1 MVTARV
7 EIGRLQRRLWEHQKK
22 LITASVHGGNAAFRA
37 YQARYLKATRGYLRE
52 ARYAEMLDAI
62 AQADLVYV
70 GDYHTLKQSQRSFL
84 KLVQRRWP
92 RRPLLL
98 ALEFVQGRHQPALDD
113 FLAGRVGEARFLER
127 IEYRR
132 HAVFDTWENFR
143 PILEEA
149 REHRLPVV
157 ALDLIGSAKTTLS
170 QRDAYAARRI
180 AQAIARAPGAQ
191 LLALAGQ
198 LHVAPAHLP
207 AAVARELF
215 PLKLTSLSVYQ
226 NCEAIWWGLQ
236 RQGRELEVEACEVR
250 PGEWCLINTPPVV
263 VQQSFLDWIE
273 GGAAPLESS
282 HPETRFREL
291 SRLVARFLRLDSKE
305 FRSALEQV
313 SVYTARDLSF
323 LGRLRERGFSPREIQ
338 QITRQILSRESYYI
352 PRAKIAYLANL
363 SVNHTAEEAT
373 HFLRHVVSGAG
384 EEERGLVDAFYARAL
399 EEAYAFCGSKIVN
412 PRRKCPHAP
421 EFERLL
427 RGTDPFTRQV
437 ARFVLDHLRIERGEL
452 TRASL
457 RAVFGSR
464 GSDLFNAVTHSLGYM
479 LGERLYYALA
489 TGRMLKSEVRELFL
503 DPLDEEGDAFLT
515 YLDLS
520 KRLADVRI
528 PARA

>member
-1 MVTARV
+1 MATARV
-7 EIGRLQRRLWEHQKK
+7 EIGRLQRRLWERQKK
-22 LITASVHGGNAAFRA
+22 LISASVHGGDAAFRA
-37 YQARYLKATRGYLRE
+37 YEARYLKATRSYLRE
-52 ARYAEMLDAI
+52 ARYAELLDAI
-62 AQADLVYV
+62 AHADLVYV

-84 KLVQRRWP
+84 KLVQRRRS

-98 ALEFVQGRHQPALDD
+98 ALEFVQGRHQSGLDD
-113 FLAGRVGEARFLER
+113 FLAGRISEARFLER

-149 REHRLPVV
+149 RKHGLPVV
-157 ALDLIGSAKTTLS
+157 ALDLIGSARTTLS

-180 AQAIARAPGAQ
+180 ARALSHAPGAQ
-191 LLALAGQ
+191 LFALAGQ

-207 AAVARELF
+207 AAVAREL
-215 PLKLTSLSVYQ
+215 PAKLTSLSVYQ
-226 NCEAIWWGLQ
+226 NCEAIWWSLQ
-236 RQGRELEVEACEVR
+236 RQGRELEVEACVVH
-250 PGEWCLINTPPVV
+250 PGEWCLVNTPPVV

-291 SRLVARFLRLDSKE
+291 ARLVARFLRLDSKE
-305 FRSALEQV
+305 LRTALEHV
-313 SVYTARDLSF
+313 SVYTAGDLSF
-323 LGRLRERGFSPREIQ
+323 LGGLRARGFAPREIE
-338 QITRQILSRESYYI
+338 QISRQILSRESYYI
-352 PRAKIAYLANL
+352 PRARIAYLANL
-363 SVNHTAEEAT
+363 SVNHAAEEAT

-427 RGTDPFTRQV
+427 RAPDPFTRQV
-437 ARFVLDHLRIERGEL
+437 ARYVLGHLRLERGEQSPG
-452 TRASL
+452 SL
-457 RAVFGSR
+457 RGVFRSR

-479 LGERLYYALA
+479 LGERIYYALA
-489 TGRMLKSEVRELFL
+489 TGRMLKGEVRALFL
-503 DPLDEEGDAFLT
+503 DPLEEEGHAFLT

-528 PARA
+528 PVRA